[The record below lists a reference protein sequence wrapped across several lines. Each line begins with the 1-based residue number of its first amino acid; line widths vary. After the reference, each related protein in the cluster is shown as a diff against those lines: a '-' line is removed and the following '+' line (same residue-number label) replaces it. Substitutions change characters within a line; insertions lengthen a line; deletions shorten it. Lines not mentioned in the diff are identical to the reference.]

1 MTLIETAIA
10 ALILLV
16 LMTGLLSVAALAT
29 KYTENHGHLEARTAE
44 YAQDKMEQLL
54 GLAYTDQVSDTVVF
68 PAASSGGTGLKV
80 GGSIDPSAP
89 ANGYVDWVGP
99 DGTLLGGGTTP
110 PSAWFYERVWQI
122 TQVSSGVRQI
132 TVVTIVRNAL
142 GEATTHQLR
151 HRFATRSYEATRDI
165 RAVQELLGHASVA
178 TTQRY
183 TAVADDA
190 MRAAVIAVA

>member
-1 MTLIETAIA
+1 
-10 ALILLV
+10 
-16 LMTGLLSVAALAT
+16 
-29 KYTENHGHLEARTAE
+29 
-44 YAQDKMEQLL
+44 MEQLL

-142 GEATTHQLR
+142 GGEMVPKST
-151 HRFATRSYEATRDI
+151 I
-165 RAVQELLGHASVA
+165 VA
-178 TTQRY
+178 LKTSQ
-183 TAVADDA
+183 
-190 MRAAVIAVA
+190 I